1 MGPLRVLHLPVAR
14 PGPGDAA
21 RHEHSDE
28 GEGRDQAPAHLDSEC
43 GVRVSFHREQLQV
56 TEQVAVLISLFK
68 DLECM
73 HCITLS

>member
-43 GVRVSFHREQLQV
+43 GVQCV
-56 TEQVAVLISLFK
+56 ISPRAIARNRTGGCTYKFV
-68 DLECM
+68 
-73 HCITLS
+73 